1 MTGIATWSVGVMLS
15 LCTVASASGPPTPTP
30 ASACQESCY
39 QAKSTAYQHCR
50 SIPPSNRAARL
61 KCFKEADQALKR
73 CLKKCR

>member
-1 MTGIATWSVGVMLS
+1 MTGLAAWSAGVMLA
-15 LCTVASASGPPTPTP
+15 LGTWSGPAPQP
-30 ASACQESCY
+30 AASCQESCY

-73 CLKKCR
+73 CLNKCK

>member
-1 MTGIATWSVGVMLS
+1 MNGFVAWSVGVMLA
-15 LCTVASASGPPTPTP
+15 LSASGGPTPRP
-30 ASACQESCY
+30 ASSCQESCY

-73 CLKKCR
+73 CLNKCR